1 MKLHKDSL
9 KYKGRN
15 ENGLLT
21 IPYGITL
28 DRHPTGISLNSDP
41 LLSNRQYMNKVDET
55 ISARNSA
62 LQDIEN
68 AFKNGNIKLED
79 LGGEYFFLRDNC
91 LCFDN
96 LSPQEEME

>member
-1 MKLHKDSL
+1 
-9 KYKGRN
+9 
-15 ENGLLT
+15 
-21 IPYGITL
+21 
-28 DRHPTGISLNSDP
+28 
-41 LLSNRQYMNKVDET
+41 MNKVDET